1 MRSYPGKR
9 LLDLALVVVLVP
21 AWLPLF
27 AIIALLVRV
36 RIGSPVFFRQ
46 MRPGLHGRSFALL
59 KFRTMREPKVKC
71 GQQLSDAERLTLF
84 GQTLRASSLD
94 ELPELLCV
102 LRGEMSLVG
111 PRPLLPQYLDRY
123 SAWHRRRHEVLP
135 GLTGLAQVSG
145 RNALSWAER
154 FDLDVRYV
162 DECSLAL
169 DARILFA
176 TIRTV
181 LRREGISAP
190 GEVTMSEFT
199 GYESPPI

>member
-59 KFRTMREPKVKC
+59 KFRTMREPMVKC

-123 SAWHRRRHEVLP
+123 SAWHRRRHEVPP

>member
-145 RNALSWAER
+145 RNALSWAEQIGR
-154 FDLDVRYV
+154 AHV
-162 DECSLAL
+162 
-169 DARILFA
+169 
-176 TIRTV
+176 
-181 LRREGISAP
+181 
-190 GEVTMSEFT
+190 
-199 GYESPPI
+199 